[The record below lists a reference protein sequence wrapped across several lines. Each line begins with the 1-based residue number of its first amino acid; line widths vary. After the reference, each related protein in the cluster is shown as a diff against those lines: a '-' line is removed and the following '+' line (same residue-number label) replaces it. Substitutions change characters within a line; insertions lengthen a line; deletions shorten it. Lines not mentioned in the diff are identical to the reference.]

1 MKIAYLSSL
10 DSSVNSGGAY
20 LRIEAIKHIYKE
32 LEIQVDSFYSNDA
45 TEEKGLRGLSHYLK
59 ILKYGYKP
67 LILFKSKKID
77 LSKYD
82 IVHFDNL
89 RQFSWDIK
97 LKQNAK
103 IIYNAHNLECENY
116 FQREDNTHSQN
127 FLDHEINCI
136 KKSNLTL
143 VCSKREKSYLVKKD
157 KTIENKIVVIPN
169 LIRKEDYYF
178 SEIKKS
184 ILFLGTLD
192 YYPNIKAV
200 EYLTSTFSDYIK
212 NNSPELVD
220 KYNFVIAGRN
230 PQDKQFEMIENSIFT
245 LQKDLTKEEV
255 LGLLSCTYM
264 NLVPLRHGSG
274 TRLKIIE
281 AIMSKSLVLSTELG
295 SEGIV
300 NENIKTCDES
310 NFHEEFIKLMK
321 EENEFNDKSLVEFY
335 KDFDLKTWMTYNSA
349 SLKKKVLEL

>member
-10 DSSVNSGGAY
+10 ERSVNSGGAY
-20 LRIEAIKHIYKE
+20 LRIEAIKYIYKA
-32 LEIQVDSFYSNDA
+32 LDIQVDSFYSDDA
-45 TEEKGLRGLSHYLK
+45 MEHKGPRDYIHYTN
-59 ILKYGYKP
+59 IFKYGYKP

-82 IVHFDNL
+82 IIHFDNL
-89 RQFSWDIK
+89 RHFNWDIK
-97 LKQNAK
+97 LKKDVK

-116 FQREDNTHSQN
+116 FQREDNIHSQN
-127 FLDHEINCI
+127 FLEHEIKCI

-143 VCSKREKSYLVKKD
+143 VCSEREKSYLTQKE
-157 KTIENKIVVIPN
+157 KTIENKIIVIPN

-178 SEIKKS
+178 NEIKKS

-192 YYPNIKAV
+192 YFPNIKAV
-200 EYLTSTFSDYIK
+200 EYLTSTFSNYIK
-212 NNSPELVD
+212 NHSPELLD
-220 KYNFVIAGRN
+220 KYSFVIAGRN
-230 PQDKQFEMIENSIFT
+230 PQENQFEMIEDSIFT

-281 AIMSKSLVLSTELG
+281 AIMSKSLVLSTKLG

-300 NENIKTCDES
+300 NENIITCDAS
-310 NFHEEFIKLMK
+310 KFHEEFINFMK
-321 EENEFNDKSLVEFY
+321 EENEFNDNSLEEFY
-335 KDFDLKTWMTYNSA
+335 KDFDLKTWLSYNST